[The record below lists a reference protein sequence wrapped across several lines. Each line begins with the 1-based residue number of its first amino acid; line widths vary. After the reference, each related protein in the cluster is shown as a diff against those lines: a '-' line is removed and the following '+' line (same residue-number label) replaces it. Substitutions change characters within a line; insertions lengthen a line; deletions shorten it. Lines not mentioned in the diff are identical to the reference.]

1 MLAGDGQ
8 LSWCPPVT
16 AFLQVDQAVKEH
28 RSAGSTGIG
37 GFFARR
43 RRRSRSGSVNSTSSA
58 SEVSDAPTHPPGPSP
73 NGGPQPSPS
82 SLANEL
88 KGLKAFLASETA
100 TKEFLAKRVSE
111 LEAELRDAVAERDEL
126 RAESAQSASAEKMN
140 DLQFELQEAL
150 GRAETL
156 EREREGEAAARRDL
170 EGRVEAARSE
180 VREREGDLERSRARA
195 EASEAEKEAIAK
207 NAAEDVRT
215 MAREVKR
222 LQKAAMADR
231 ARAKKREGEAERMRE
246 SLGGLRALDDG
257 DASSVM
263 KVLREAEVL
272 HSRVRECAFGKLM
285 ADEGGAGDGTE
296 GSERAEDVF
305 QLSDNRISCLLAE
318 VQFLTECDKEL
329 ESKLQ
334 RGRQES
340 NERLRQTLANI
351 LIEHAHLQR
360 ACNRMSR
367 DAIVGGAEDNNPAD
381 SSTNYQPPTED
392 MVSLI

>member
-1 MLAGDGQ
+1 MA
-8 LSWCPPVT
+8 
-16 AFLQVDQAVKEH
+16 
-28 RSAGSTGIG
+28 
-37 GFFARR
+37 
-43 RRRSRSGSVNSTSSA
+43 SG
-58 SEVSDAPTHPPGPSP
+58 
-73 NGGPQPSPS
+73 
-82 SLANEL
+82 
-88 KGLKAFLASETA
+88 LASETA

-126 RAESAQSASAEKMN
+126 RAESASAEKMN